1 MSDIS
6 QLQFIPLVI
15 GAISVIVALAWNNA
29 ITAIINH
36 YIPNEA
42 NSKSMWVKIVYAI
55 VLTVLAGVLAKII
68 DKYSNSL

>member
-1 MSDIS
+1 MSNTA

-15 GAISVIVALAWNNA
+15 GAVGVTVGLAWNNA

-42 NSKSMWVKIVYAI
+42 NSKSMWIKIGYALG
-55 VLTVLAGVLAKII
+55 LTMLAGVLAKFI
-68 DKYSNSL
+68 DKYSK